1 MKRAAAA
8 LLFLALVP
16 AFAVAAAAPDPAT
29 LLKVEASVTAGSAAG
44 QGTLVLHAT
53 LAPGWHVNSHKP
65 SEDYLIPTT
74 VTLAE
79 ATGVKFGEPRFPEG
93 KMEKFSF
100 SETALSVY
108 SHEFTI
114 EVPVEWTGAA
124 VPTLSGSVE
133 FQSCND
139 KQCLAPS
146 SVKFRTGGAA
156 GAPASAGSTTDAA
169 APLSGGAVP
178 LSEARRV
185 QGAAGG
191 SATNELAALLESRG
205 LLLVLLTVFLGGLA
219 LNLTPCVYPVI
230 PLTVGFF
237 SREAGG
243 STSRAFGLSSL
254 YVLGM
259 ATTYSALG
267 VAAALS
273 GKLFGSLLQNP
284 FVLTGIAAVLVL
296 MALSMFGYWEIRM
309 PSFLMNRAGARGG
322 AAGAYA
328 MGLFV
333 GVVAAPCVGGFIV
346 GLLAFVAARQDP
358 GLGLLLFF
366 VLSLGL
372 GLPYLFLGAF
382 SGSLSRLPRAG
393 AWMESVKK
401 VFGWILLAMAA
412 YFLRSVLPRPLGHW
426 LLPVMLVIGLVA
438 ILVRGYGLK
447 WPLRVGV
454 AALFLAIAIF
464 FIPRTL
470 SGWQPYP
477 SAAAAAASASAS
489 GRPSVIDF
497 SAEWCLPCLELEK
510 RTFSDDRVRKA
521 LSGHD
526 LYKADM
532 TKIGS
537 PEAVALAE
545 RFGILGVP
553 TVIFL
558 DAAGQEQ
565 RDLRL
570 VGFEDADAFLKR
582 IEKVR

>member
-1 MKRAAAA
+1 MKRAALAVLLLGLAAA
-8 LLFLALVP
+8 LR
-16 AFAVAAAAPDPAT
+16 AAAPDPSS
-29 LLKVEASVTAGSAAG
+29 LLKVDASVTPGTGAGRG
-44 QGTLVLHAT
+44 MLVLKAT
-53 LAPGWHVNSHKP
+53 LASGWHVNSHKP
-65 SEDYLIPTT
+65 SEEYLIPTT
-74 VTLAE
+74 VTLE
-79 ATGVKFGEPRFPEG
+79 AASGVKFGEPRFPEG

-100 SETALSVY
+100 SETPLSVY
-108 SHEFTI
+108 AHHFTI
-114 EVPVEWTGAA
+114 EMPVEWSGAA
-124 VPTLSGSVE
+124 APAIAGTVE
-133 FQSCND
+133 YQACND
-139 KQCLAPS
+139 TQCLAPA
-146 SVKFRTGGAA
+146 SVSFRTGPAA
-156 GAPASAGSTTDAA
+156 APAAAAATRPPSAA
-169 APLSGGAVP
+169 APLAGGAVP

-185 QGAAGG
+185 QGSAAGTAG
-191 SATNELAALLESRG
+191 GELEALLEKRG
-205 LLLVLLTVFLGGLA
+205 LFLVLLTVFLGGLA

-243 STSRAFGLSSL
+243 STARAFGLSSL

-259 ATTYSALG
+259 AATYSALG

-284 FVLTGIAAVLVL
+284 LVLTLIAGVLVL

-309 PSFLMNRAGARGG
+309 PSFLMNRAGARSGV
-322 AAGAYA
+322 AGAFG

-382 SGSLSRLPRAG
+382 SRSLSRLPRAG

-412 YFLRSVLPRPLGHW
+412 YFLRSVVPKPAGQW
-426 LLPVMLVIGLVA
+426 LLPIVLFIGLVA
-438 ILVRGYGLK
+438 ILVRGYGLR
-447 WPLRVGV
+447 WPLRAGV
-454 AALFLAIAIF
+454 AALFLAIALF
-464 FIPRTL
+464 FVPRTL

-477 SAAAAAASASAS
+477 TGAGAAAAGIGQ
-489 GRPSVIDF
+489 GRPAVIDF
-497 SAEWCLPCLELEK
+497 SADWCLPCLELEK
-510 RTFSDDRVRKA
+510 RTFSDSRVQKA
-521 LSGHD
+521 LAGRD
-526 LYKADM
+526 LFKADM

-558 DAAGQEQ
+558 DGSGHEQ
-565 RDLRL
+565 TDARL

-582 IEKVR
+582 IERAQ